1 MTGTSETAEHRL
13 GLCRKAPVIRASQ
26 ALIDDSPSPACEGSP
41 DGAGGGPG
49 TIRRGTG
56 AALSGT
62 RTLIRNPQLL
72 WFPLLAGLV
81 LAAHL
86 LAQLVLIVSPTPSE
100 LQFLLDPYHASLL
113 PSLVLTFVAGLLTVF
128 CLGFLLAGLALR
140 HSSEKDGQ
148 VSFFQGLRM
157 AKKYLIPLTGGSVVV
172 ALAGIQLIVH
182 PFIVQ
187 GVLFVSNP
195 RWLLLLDPYYSG
207 LLTSLVLTFGIELL
221 TVFCLGFLLA
231 DLALSLSLKKDGKV
245 SFFQGLKL
253 AKKYLVPLAGWSV
266 VVALAGTLLFTICE
280 YSFVLNRIIWGSLL
294 CVQSQFPFNFVLEP
308 FQYVPFLQPGNW
320 WFISFA
326 LDDTLILFAITV
338 FLFVLTLFV
347 VPLLVLERKSLK
359 EAVLG
364 SCILMKKVRGEVAAC
379 VLGLGMVVFAVS
391 LLILLFHFSGVGY
404 GWWDSG
410 QIYTSFTFPSN
421 AWAAAALLY
430 VLALSGL
437 TLVAVTIGGIASL
450 DLYRFAK
457 TGQMPGSAETKP
469 PA

>member
-1 MTGTSETAEHRL
+1 MTGISETVEQWF
-13 GLCRKAPVIRASQ
+13 GLCPKAPEFRASQ
-26 ALIDDSPSPACEGSP
+26 AVIDDSPSPACEGSP
-41 DGAGGGPG
+41 DGGAGGPG

-62 RTLIRNPQLL
+62 KTLIHNPQLL

-81 LAAHL
+81 LAGHL
-86 LAQLVLIVSPTPSE
+86 IAQVVFIVSPTPPE
-100 LQFLLDPYHASLL
+100 LQFFLDPYYANLFPSLL
-113 PSLVLTFVAGLLTVF
+113 LTFVAGLLTVF
-128 CLGFLLAGLALR
+128 CLGFLLAGLAFS
-140 HSSEKDGQ
+140 HSSGGQ
-148 VSFFQGLRM
+148 VSFFQGLRL
-157 AKKYLIPLTGGSVVV
+157 AKQYLIPLAGGSVVV

-207 LLTSLVLTFGIELL
+207 VFTFFVLTFGIELL
-221 TVFCLGFLLA
+221 TAFCLGFLLA
-231 DLALSLSLKKDGKV
+231 GLTVSLSSEEGGQV
-245 SFFQGLKL
+245 SFFRGLTR
-253 AKKYLVPLAGWSV
+253 AKQYLIPLAGWSV
-266 VVALAGTLLFTICE
+266 VVALAGTLIFKICE
-280 YSFVLNRIIWGSLL
+280 YSSELNRIIWGSLL

-308 FQYVPFLQPGNW
+308 FQYVPFLQPDNW
-320 WFISFA
+320 WFVSFA
-326 LDDTLILFAITV
+326 LDNTLILFAITV

-364 SCILMKKVRGEVAAC
+364 SCTLMKKIWGEVAAC

-391 LLILLFHFSGVGY
+391 LLILLFNFSGVGY

-437 TLVAVTIGGIASL
+437 TLVAVTVGGIASL
-450 DLYRFAK
+450 DLYRLAK
-457 TGQMPGSAETKP
+457 TGQKPGSVETEL